1 MTTHCVLAKPVRV
14 RHSPATVTIA
24 LRWKSGR
31 RPAVAAPTFER
42 KGRHRVRST
51 NPFRV
56 FLVALVLVIAACA
69 GPASSGVPTLHP
81 DATSVVP
88 TEAPP
93 TSAPTFPLTLTDDE
107 GTDVTIPAAPQKIV
121 SLTPATTETL
131 FALGAGSRVV
141 GKVEDIANFP
151 AEASAV
157 PVVATFA
164 GVDVEKIVASGADLV
179 VSGGAGLTQGPAVE
193 QLRNAGIPVLVSY
206 PTTIDEALA
215 GIRLIGIAVGLADAG
230 ATLADSI
237 SGQIDELSSIAG
249 TIEET
254 PRVFYEI
261 DVTGGIFT
269 PPADSIY
276 GEMFELAGAEL
287 IPGDPNYS
295 ISLEKLV
302 DADPQ
307 VILLGDAAYGV
318 TKKSVAARAG
328 WSGMTAVKDG
338 AIFAVDDIVIT
349 RPGPRIA
356 EGLKVLIQAIHPEL
370 ALT

>member
-1 MTTHCVLAKPVRV
+1 M
-14 RHSPATVTIA
+14 
-24 LRWKSGR
+24 
-31 RPAVAAPTFER
+31 AAR
-42 KGRHRVRST
+42 T
-51 NPFRV
+51 NPFRL
-56 FLVALVLVIAACA
+56 FLAVLILVIAACA
-69 GPASSGVPTLHP
+69 APGASGVPTIGP
-81 DATSVVP
+81 DATSFVP
-88 TEAPP
+88 SDAPP
-93 TSAPTFPLTLTDDE
+93 TLAPTFPITLTDDE
-107 GTDVTIPAAPQKIV
+107 GTAVTIPAEPHKIV

-131 FALGAGSRVV
+131 FAIGAGSRVV
-141 GKVEDIANFP
+141 GKVEDPANFP
-151 AEASAV
+151 PEASAV
-157 PVVATFA
+157 PIVATFA

-179 VSGGAGLTQGPAVE
+179 VSGGTELTQGAAVE
-193 QLRNAGIPVLVSY
+193 KLRNAGIPVLVSY
-206 PTTIDEALA
+206 PTSVDEALA
-215 GIRLIGIAVGLADAG
+215 GIRLIGTAVGLADAA
-230 ATLADSI
+230 ATLADKI
-237 SGQIDELSSIAG
+237 SGQIDDLSSIAG
-249 TIEET
+249 TVEEL

-276 GEMFELAGAEL
+276 AEMFELAGAQL
-287 IPGDPNYS
+287 IPGAANYT

-318 TKKSVAARAG
+318 TKEAVVARPG
-328 WSGMTAVKDG
+328 WGGMTAVKDG

>member
-1 MTTHCVLAKPVRV
+1 M
-14 RHSPATVTIA
+14 
-24 LRWKSGR
+24 
-31 RPAVAAPTFER
+31 AA
-42 KGRHRVRST
+42 RS
-51 NPFRV
+51 NPFRLLLAV
-56 FLVALVLVIAACA
+56 LILVAAACTA
-69 GPASSGVPTLHP
+69 PASSGVPATNP
-81 DATSVVP
+81 NATSSLP

-107 GTDVTIPAAPQKIV
+107 GTEVVIPAEPTKIV

-131 FALGAGSRVV
+131 FAIGAGSRVV

-157 PVVATFA
+157 PVVARFD
-164 GVDVEKIVASGADLV
+164 GVDVEKIVDSGADLV
-179 VSGGAGLTQGPAVE
+179 ISGGEGLTQGAAVE

-206 PTTIDEALA
+206 PASVDEALA
-215 GIRLIGIAVGLADAG
+215 GIRLIGTAVGLADA
-230 ATLADSI
+230 AAILADSI
-237 SGQIDELSSIAG
+237 AGQIDELTSIAG
-249 TIEET
+249 TVEDL

-276 GEMFELAGAEL
+276 AEMFELAGAQL
-287 IPGDPNYS
+287 IAGDANYS

-318 TKKSVAARAG
+318 TKESVTARAG

-338 AIFAVDDIVIT
+338 RIVAVDDIIIT

-356 EGLKVLIQAIHPEL
+356 EGLRALIEAIHPEL
-370 ALT
+370 PLT